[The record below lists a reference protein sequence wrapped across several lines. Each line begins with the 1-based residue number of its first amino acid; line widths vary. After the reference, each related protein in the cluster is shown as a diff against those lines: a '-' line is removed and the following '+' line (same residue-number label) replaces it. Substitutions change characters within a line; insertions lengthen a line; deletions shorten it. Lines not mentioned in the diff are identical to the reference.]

1 MHHEQFFLREF
12 RFRRPDLKRSSKS
25 KAHTISRIE
34 AVAGLQEVC
43 AVILGPSRLV
53 TQQTGRDSCS
63 CRKALICITGLLRNV
78 KVYSCVLRCVKSVR

>member
-43 AVILGPSRLV
+43 AVILGLHALSLNKQVGILV
-53 TQQTGRDSCS
+53 PVE
-63 CRKALICITGLLRNV
+63 KL
-78 KVYSCVLRCVKSVR
+78 